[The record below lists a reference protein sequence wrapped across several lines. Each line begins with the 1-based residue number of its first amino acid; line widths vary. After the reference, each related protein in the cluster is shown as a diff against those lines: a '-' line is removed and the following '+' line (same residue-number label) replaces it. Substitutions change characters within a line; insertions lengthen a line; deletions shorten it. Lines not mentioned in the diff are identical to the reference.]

1 MTPKVAQPAARD
13 LLFKFWDDLRNFLT
27 GVARHCFFYIIL
39 ATAIT
44 TQRMVN
50 DPKVDSQV
58 HVTYI
63 LIFGTITIT
72 FQRV

>member
-1 MTPKVAQPAARD
+1 MTTKVAQSAARD
-13 LLFKFWDDLRNFLT
+13 LLFKFWDDLRNFST
-27 GVARHCFFYIIL
+27 GITLCFFYIIL

-63 LIFGTITIT
+63 LLFIFVTHS
-72 FQRV
+72 